1 MRLGAL
7 IVVAVVLAAPALAQD
22 EPEITP
28 EETAAATA
36 AVEAANLS
44 DTVYRDIWCAGLY
57 SHQYSSQVAAAEPGA
72 AQRAADARDDLFRK
86 AAVDLL
92 AAGLSETE
100 FTGLAEAVHIV
111 VLSQVRVGATATD
124 FSDEACERARL
135 PQP

>member
-1 MRLGAL
+1 MRLCAL
-7 IVVAVVLAAPALAQD
+7 IVVALALAAPALAQD

-44 DTVYRDIWCAGLY
+44 GSVYRDLWCAGLY

-72 AQRAADARDDLFRK
+72 AQRAADARNDLYRK

-92 AAGLSETE
+92 AAGLSEME
-100 FTGLAEAVHIV
+100 FTGLAESVHTV
-111 VLSQVRVGATATD
+111 VLSQVRAGVTATD
-124 FSDEACERARL
+124 FTDQACETARL
-135 PQP
+135 P